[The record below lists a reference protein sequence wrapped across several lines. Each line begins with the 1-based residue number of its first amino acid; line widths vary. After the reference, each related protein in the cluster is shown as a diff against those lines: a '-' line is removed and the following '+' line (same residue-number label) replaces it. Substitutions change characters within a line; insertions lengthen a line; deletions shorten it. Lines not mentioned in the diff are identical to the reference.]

1 LPPEQYIVYNM
12 DVAINNNIYR
22 QAAAYA
28 QQQGLNLTSVIEDFL
43 VRFIRRNKSAATEQ
57 TVPDIVLSLLGAGE
71 SLAEDDL
78 NGREAYQQY
87 LEEKYK

>member
-1 LPPEQYIVYNM
+1 MQIEQYIVYNM
-12 DVAINNNIYR
+12 DVAINNNIYK
-22 QAAAYA
+22 QASAYA

-71 SLAEDDL
+71 PFAEDDL

>member
-1 LPPEQYIVYNM
+1 M
-12 DVAINNNIYR
+12 DVAINNNIYK
-22 QAAAYA
+22 QASAYA

-43 VRFIRRNKSAATEQ
+43 VSFIRRNKSAATEQ

-71 SLAEDDL
+71 PFAEDDL

>member
-1 LPPEQYIVYNM
+1 M